1 MEMET
6 ITIETILEHLPYRR
20 MDIRFFAERPVHMR
34 HWIGAV
40 LRNNFLRAAEE
51 VHDAQG
57 ISLRQR
63 LDTLPLPEQHFLYG
77 QLCGGFPKGFFFD
90 CSDIPYE
97 APGFVLQ
104 ANRVYT
110 VSLVRV
116 GRCAGADE
124 EFVEAVRRM
133 FARGFGHPVV
143 PLSVIDIVEDTYTFA
158 SPDARDMNGWL
169 ELTFKT
175 PVCLMRSSREDS
187 QGYQNKLNYFPSFY
201 QLMRSLSYRLL
212 TLGILY
218 GDCDPWT
225 DRRQMDDWVQDYIVP
240 SVRAMLMQ
248 ADLRYEKRYGTPKGG
263 EKSVYVMGGYVGK
276 LAFGNV
282 LFAYIPVLDFAS
294 GLGVGGDIQYGL
306 GCFAVKY
313 RNHKSNT
320 KGYESDY

>member
-1 MEMET
+1 MSMET
-6 ITIETILEHLPYRR
+6 ILKHLEYRR
-20 MDIRFFAERPVHMR
+20 MDIRFFAERPVQMR

-40 LRNNFLRAAEE
+40 LRNNFLCAAEE
-51 VHDAQG
+51 VHDVQG

-90 CSDIPYE
+90 CSAIPYE

-116 GRCAGADE
+116 GRCAGTDE

-133 FARGFGHPVV
+133 FSRGFGHPVT
-143 PLSVIDIVEDTYTFA
+143 PLSVIDIVENTYTFNPP
-158 SPDARDMNGWL
+158 SGMRTREGWL

-175 PVCLMRSSREDS
+175 PVCLTRSSREDS
-187 QGYQNKLNYFPSFY
+187 QGYQNKLNHFPSFY
-201 QLMRSLSYRLL
+201 QLMRSLSYRIL

-225 DRRQMDDWVQDYIVP
+225 DRRQMDDWVQAYIAP

-248 ADLRYEKRYGTPKGG
+248 ADLRYEKRYGTPKEG
-263 EKSVYVMGGYVGK
+263 ERSVYILGGYVGR
-276 LAFGNV
+276 LTFVHVPA
-282 LFAYIPVLDFAS
+282 AYMPVLDYAS

-306 GCFAVKY
+306 GCFAVRF
-313 RNHKSNT
+313 RNNKSHT
-320 KGYESDY
+320 KGYEGDY